1 VFLMLQLLQVS
12 KPNIIE
18 LNSVR
23 YKYAL
28 AVILSD
34 SCDLR
39 KITHKNIEYSCEN
52 FSP

>member
-1 VFLMLQLLQVS
+1 MLQLLQVS

-18 LNSVR
+18 PNSVR

-28 AVILSD
+28 VVILSV

-39 KITHKNIEYSCEN
+39 KITHKNIE
-52 FSP
+52 